1 MKVVLDSNVFIS
13 SFLSVRGPPRRIVD
27 LWKDG
32 GLTWCLCAQILE
44 EYCEVLGRFGL
55 TGTREFAQLRE
66 LFKARRNISWVV
78 IDGLLRVVREDPDDD
93 KFLECAVIADAGC
106 IISGDR
112 HLKALDPYRGI
123 RILSPA
129 AFLRAIET

>member
-1 MKVVLDSNVFIS
+1 MRAVLDSNVFVS
-13 SFLSVRGPPRRIVD
+13 SFLSSRGAPRRIVD
-27 LWKDG
+27 LWKHG
-32 GLTWCLCAQILE
+32 GLTWCLCAEILE

-55 TGTREFAQLRE
+55 ADAPEFVQMRE
-66 LFKARRNISWVV
+66 LFKARRDISWVV

-93 KFLECAVIADAGC
+93 KFIECAVIADAGY

-112 HLKALDPYRGI
+112 HLKARDPYRGI